1 MFALPDKTPTEAK
14 VVTFDFSGEAASG
27 STLAGQTIAKSVLSG
42 SDPGAAALSLG
53 SPSVAGQ
60 TVLVMVSG
68 GLDGVRYELYCS
80 VTASNGE
87 EHERAAALRVAAGA
101 V

>member
-14 VVTFDFSGEAASG
+14 VVTFDFSGEAAVG
-27 STLAGQTIAKSVLSG
+27 ATLTGPVVAKSVLSG
-42 SDPGAAALSLG
+42 TDPGAAALSVG

-87 EHERAAALRVAAGA
+87 EHERAAALRASVAA